1 MNNVLVLNFC
11 HSLNSNCIK
20 KEGAAVII
28 VLLTYYCSHMSQLK
42 TNMDVSGSWL
52 MQVPIEKMNLWDY
65 CESVL

>member
-28 VLLTYYCSHMSQLK
+28 VLLTYYFSHMSQLK
-42 TNMDVSGSWL
+42 TNMDVSGS
-52 MQVPIEKMNLWDY
+52 EF
-65 CESVL
+65 VLAYASTY